1 MDLSFEF
8 GACIELLLLPF
19 IEDQGL
25 KTVLDPDLSSLY
37 AKSMTGKKPD
47 DLFDCQNSE
56 TT

>member
-1 MDLSFEF
+1 LDLSFEF

-25 KTVLDPDLSSLY
+25 KTVLDPGLFSLY